1 MEFLRRNRILL
12 ASASLLVCSL
22 LLVSV
27 SVRAGHRDPV
37 GRLLLDALAPFQ
49 VVFSWIGRGT
59 GRLWSGYVDV
69 VDARHEADELRA
81 RVAVLEGQ
89 LARLSEMERENQRLG
104 ALLHFREQ
112 LPATAYGARVIARDP
127 GPLSTTMTIDRGSR
141 DGVVHGMAVVAPE
154 GVVGRVV
161 EVSYTVSRVALLTDH
176 NSGIDAIVDRTRGA
190 RRAAGRERRQLL
202 HELPEP
208 RRRREGRRPRPH
220 LRARQRVS
228 QGHVHRRGRRRRSE
242 TSRFAAIGDRH
253 AERRPRSRRGG
264 DARRPDGAA
273 GGGAAGIMR
282 SAAAIAL
289 VAGFGV
295 LLQTTLIHALPT
307 RFQIAPD
314 ILLAVCVFL
323 GLHRHTVGGVI
334 GAFLLGYA
342 QDAVGGGAV
351 GLNAFGMVVVYLL
364 VYLTCR
370 RLWVDNVLS
379 KVVLVFLASWVK
391 TVAVLTVAV
400 VFGDHR

>member
-1 MEFLRRNRILL
+1 MDFLRRNRILL

-59 GRLWSGYVDV
+59 GRLWSGYVAV

-89 LARLSEMERENQRLG
+89 LARLSEAERENQRLG

-141 DGVVHGMAVVAPE
+141 DGVAHGMAVVAPE

-176 NSGIDAIVDRTRGA
+176 NSGIDAIVDRTRA
-190 RRAAGRERRQLL
+190 RGVL
-202 HELPEP
+202 
-208 RRRREGRRPRPH
+208 
-220 LRARQRVS
+220 
-228 QGHVHRRGRRRRSE
+228 QGGSDGNCYMNYLNRDADVKV
-242 TSRFAAIGDRH
+242 GDRVLTSGLDNVFPKGMPIGEVTDVGRKH
-253 AERRPRSRRGG
+253 RGLLQ
-264 DARRPDGAA
+264 
-273 GGGAAGIMR
+273 
-282 SAAAIAL
+282 SATVLPSVALDRVEEVML
-289 VAGFGV
+289 VA
-295 LLQTTLIHALPT
+295 PT
-307 RFQIAPD
+307 APP
-314 ILLAVCVFL
+314 A
-323 GLHRHTVGGVI
+323 GEPP
-334 GAFLLGYA
+334 A
-342 QDAVGGGAV
+342 
-351 GLNAFGMVVVYLL
+351 
-364 VYLTCR
+364 
-370 RLWVDNVLS
+370 
-379 KVVLVFLASWVK
+379 
-391 TVAVLTVAV
+391 
-400 VFGDHR
+400 

>member
-59 GRLWSGYVDV
+59 GRLWSGYVNV

-89 LARLSEMERENQRLG
+89 IARLSEAERENQRLS

-154 GVVGRVV
+154 GVIGRVV

-176 NSGIDAIVDRTRGA
+176 NSGIDAIVDRTRA
-190 RRAAGRERRQLL
+190 RGVLQGGSDGNCYMNYLNRDADVKVGDHVLTSGLDNVFPKGMSIGEVVDVSRKHRGLL
-202 HELPEP
+202 QSATVMPSVALD
-208 RRRREGRRPRPH
+208 
-220 LRARQRVS
+220 RVEE
-228 QGHVHRRGRRRRSE
+228 V
-242 TSRFAAIGDRH
+242 
-253 AERRPRSRRGG
+253 
-264 DARRPDGAA
+264 
-273 GGGAAGIMR
+273 M
-282 SAAAIAL
+282 L
-289 VAGFGV
+289 VA
-295 LLQTTLIHALPT
+295 PT
-307 RFQIAPD
+307 APP
-314 ILLAVCVFL
+314 A
-323 GLHRHTVGGVI
+323 GEPP
-334 GAFLLGYA
+334 A
-342 QDAVGGGAV
+342 
-351 GLNAFGMVVVYLL
+351 
-364 VYLTCR
+364 
-370 RLWVDNVLS
+370 
-379 KVVLVFLASWVK
+379 
-391 TVAVLTVAV
+391 
-400 VFGDHR
+400 

>member
-1 MEFLRRNRILL
+1 MDFLRRNRILL

-59 GRLWSGYVDV
+59 GRLWSGYVAV

-89 LARLSEMERENQRLG
+89 LARLSEAERENQRLG

-141 DGVVHGMAVVAPE
+141 DGVAHGMAVVAPE

-176 NSGIDAIVDRTRGA
+176 NSGIDAIVDRTRA
-190 RRAAGRERRQLL
+190 RGVL
-202 HELPEP
+202 
-208 RRRREGRRPRPH
+208 
-220 LRARQRVS
+220 
-228 QGHVHRRGRRRRSE
+228 QGGSDGNCYMNYLNRDADVKV
-242 TSRFAAIGDRH
+242 GDRVLTSGLDNVFPKGMPIGEVVDVGRKH
-253 AERRPRSRRGG
+253 RGLLQ
-264 DARRPDGAA
+264 
-273 GGGAAGIMR
+273 
-282 SAAAIAL
+282 SATVLPSVALDRVEEVML
-289 VAGFGV
+289 VA
-295 LLQTTLIHALPT
+295 PT
-307 RFQIAPD
+307 APP
-314 ILLAVCVFL
+314 A
-323 GLHRHTVGGVI
+323 GEPP
-334 GAFLLGYA
+334 A
-342 QDAVGGGAV
+342 
-351 GLNAFGMVVVYLL
+351 
-364 VYLTCR
+364 
-370 RLWVDNVLS
+370 
-379 KVVLVFLASWVK
+379 
-391 TVAVLTVAV
+391 
-400 VFGDHR
+400 